1 MFTTTQA
8 MNVIRPVIADQMQ
21 QFPVFMQISIAK
33 FMKDQ
38 GATGGATSAAPVFNT
53 GNVLYKSSG
62 NLFQSFIKNN
72 PNNIYR
78 AKQSG
83 NKFELEYGSKV
94 VYAAIHEFGGFIKG
108 TPLTVIKSKSGRK
121 MKKETTKMA
130 QFFWFKY
137 YKTKAPF
144 FKRIALSVEQ
154 KGGVDI
160 KARPY
165 WQNAIND
172 FNSNVKER
180 FTQQMRIA
188 IVQQIQDMQNRT
200 RE

>member
-1 MFTTTQA
+1 
-8 MNVIRPVIADQMQ
+8 
-21 QFPVFMQISIAK
+21 
-33 FMKDQ
+33 
-38 GATGGATSAAPVFNT
+38 
-53 GNVLYKSSG
+53 
-62 NLFQSFIKNN
+62 
-72 PNNIYR
+72 
-78 AKQSG
+78 
-83 NKFELEYGSKV
+83 
-94 VYAAIHEFGGFIKG
+94 
-108 TPLTVIKSKSGRK
+108 
-121 MKKETTKMA
+121 MA

-137 YKTKAPF
+137 YKTKSPF

-165 WQNAIND
+165 WQNAIDD

-180 FTQQMRIA
+180 FTKQIKMA